1 MLEAVSTGI
10 PTIATRHPGIEVM
23 DPEGHAISYAGH
35 EDAEVVAELAADF
48 VSNRPA
54 WRERAE
60 IGRQIMVVRFA
71 SQSVARQYAALY
83 EELAAN
89 PIR

>member
-1 MLEAVSTGI
+1 M
-10 PTIATRHPGIEVM
+10 
-23 DPEGHAISYAGH
+23 
-35 EDAEVVAELAADF
+35 VAELAADF

-60 IGRQIMVVRFA
+60 IGRQIMVDRFA